1 MTKDF
6 YILKRKTEWIF
17 VHLND
22 ITHLAYYP
30 KHKERN
36 WTYYPSINSFHTFDV
51 MKDDYDV
58 NKDPYAKDVPEK
70 WIITLREGEINLTQ
84 KEYNDIKKWIEE
96 LER

>member
-6 YILKRKTEWIF
+6 YILKRKTEWRFI
-17 VHLND
+17 HLKN
-22 ITHLAYYP
+22 ITCLAYYP
-30 KHKERN
+30 KHKERDWMKYWN
-36 WTYYPSINSFHTFDV
+36 ETSFPTFDI

-70 WIITLREGEINLTQ
+70 WIITLIEGEIKLTQ